1 MATTGTD
8 PDREGHCEERA
19 ESVGE
24 MEKID
29 QRTAHQG
36 EGQEDVRDGQCYILK
51 LTCYSTL
58 LYNVMTLYIVFNL
71 TPVSH
76 WGEV

>member
-19 ESVGE
+19 KSVGE

-36 EGQEDVRDGQCYILK
+36 EGQEDIRDGQYYILK
-51 LTCYSTL
+51 LTVL
-58 LYNVMTLYIVFNL
+58 FNIIVQCHDF
-71 TPVSH
+71 VH
-76 WGEV
+76 CF